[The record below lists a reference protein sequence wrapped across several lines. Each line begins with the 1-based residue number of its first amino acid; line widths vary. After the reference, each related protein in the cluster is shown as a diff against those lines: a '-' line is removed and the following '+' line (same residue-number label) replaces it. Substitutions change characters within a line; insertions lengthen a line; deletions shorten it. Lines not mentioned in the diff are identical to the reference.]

1 MVTLTLFWSENSNN
15 FHYIEKWLKLN
26 QAIWLKLFHPHLKRV
41 HMASILIELVS
52 EPWMYMGQKKN
63 YTSTPIKVLGVVQE
77 IYRMDETPFE
87 RGQCHYTWRVSCGT
101 SSQLL
106 QKWSYKIL
114 HRNSAIF
121 VGSESVFACHK
132 NVFSLGG
139 ILRDHNRSHSLDCCT
154 KSLVLGRPLFCS
166 SITDYKQYVII

>member
-1 MVTLTLFWSENSNN
+1 MVEAIPSTP
-15 FHYIEKWLKLN
+15 EKS
-26 QAIWLKLFHPHLKRV
+26 PHGEHINWACKWAMDLHETK
-41 HMASILIELVS
+41 
-52 EPWMYMGQKKN
+52 QN
-63 YTSTPIKVLGVVQE
+63 YTSTPIKFLVVVQE
-77 IYRMDETPFE
+77 IYRMDETLFE
-87 RGQCHYTWRVSCGT
+87 HGQCHYTWRVSCGT

-114 HRNSAIF
+114 RHNSAIS

-154 KSLVLGRPLFCS
+154 ESLVLGRPLFCS
-166 SITDYKQYVII
+166 SITNYKQYVII

>member
-1 MVTLTLFWSENSNN
+1 MSHGLTWDIAKLHVYTHQNSWCNIW
-15 FHYIEKWLKLN
+15 HRVKLLKYDQYKFSSCMN
-26 QAIWLKLFHPHLKRV
+26 V
-41 HMASILIELVS
+41 
-52 EPWMYMGQKKN
+52 
-63 YTSTPIKVLGVVQE
+63 GVVQD
-77 IYRMDETPFE
+77 IYGMDKTPLE

-114 HRNSAIF
+114 RHNSAIF

-154 KSLVLGRPLFCS
+154 ESLVLGRPLFCS
-166 SITDYKQYVII
+166 SITDYNL